1 MEHVLKVQMEAELK
15 NQGMARG
22 IAAAYVADLD
32 PTLEELTEVKT
43 AVSEAFSNAAI
54 HGYPDGG
61 GKVEMEFSMI
71 SRDTLRIRIS
81 DKGIGIGNIALAME
95 PMFTTDTSD
104 ERSGMGFTVME
115 SFMDKIKVDSK
126 VGEGTVV
133 TMIKKLDTYDAYDAC
148 DECGEEDDSGSG
160 YAQVKYQL
168 ERMGV
173 EVYHMQQPYS
183 NIHIDGLM
191 NAISDDMVLIHA
203 GQVPY
208 DIIDM
213 LKKKGYKILEA
224 PSRTEVRDTFGINFV
239 TLEPGHIVMPAGNP
253 RTQELLEKNGVKV
266 EAPDISEIMKGRG
279 ALHCITAYLKR
290 G

>member
-1 MEHVLKVQMEAELK
+1 MERVLKVQMEAELK

-133 TMIKKLDTYDAYDAC
+133 TMIKKLDTYDTCDAYDAC
-148 DECGEEDDSGSG
+148 DECDGCGEEDDSGSG
-160 YAQVKYQL
+160 Y
-168 ERMGV
+168 
-173 EVYHMQQPYS
+173 
-183 NIHIDGLM
+183 DGIQ
-191 NAISDDMVLIHA
+191 A
-203 GQVPY
+203 
-208 DIIDM
+208 
-213 LKKKGYKILEA
+213 
-224 PSRTEVRDTFGINFV
+224 F
-239 TLEPGHIVMPAGNP
+239 
-253 RTQELLEKNGVKV
+253 
-266 EAPDISEIMKGRG
+266 
-279 ALHCITAYLKR
+279 
-290 G
+290 